1 MKNGIPGFERDP
13 GFFIS
18 GTGEGKRNMRKFHII
33 LPLAL
38 LIFAG
43 PRISLAQ
50 EISGEEIEE
59 VVVTATRIRTTI
71 TETAASITV
80 ITSEE
85 IQRKNVNTV
94 YELLKTVPGLGVV
107 QNGGAGQPSSVF
119 IRGSKSEDALVLID
133 GIEVNDPITPG
144 RSFNFAHLSV
154 DNIERIEILR
164 GPAGTLYGSDAMAGV
179 IKIVTK
185 QGEGRPRASIST
197 ETGSFR
203 SLRTRFGVTG
213 GGENGY
219 YSLTVSRFDSD
230 GISAASERRGNSEED
245 AYTNTSLSARAG
257 LSLSEGFEV
266 DLVLR
271 LQDAR
276 IEQDD
281 FDFATGLPS
290 DDLDYF
296 SKSEQVFLR
305 VEGQSISSGGS
316 WEQALGFSVARHD
329 RLDRNDPDDAFDIN
343 VWNDTFEG
351 DLLKV
356 DWVNTFYL
364 SSKNTLLFGLEVEEE
379 NGRTSTLA
387 EKTARTTAA
396 YILEQVD
403 INNRLHV
410 SLGFRTDDHSSFGA
424 ETTYNLAPV
433 YTLAG
438 SGTKFR
444 AAYGTGFKAPTLFQL
459 FSSYGDPTLDPERSR
474 GWEAGFDHEIAG
486 GAADLGVTYFV
497 NDFDNLIDFDSVTL
511 TYKNIGAV
519 RTEGVELMTSFRP
532 ADNLKL
538 AFNYTLTKAEDDAGQ
553 PLVRRPDNKAAF
565 ELSRNFD
572 SSGNV
577 YLEVVYIGKRDD
589 FDFSTFPAT
598 RVELGA
604 YTLMNASAT
613 VGLGEKI
620 TLTGRIENLLD
631 EDFEEVLGY
640 GTAGISG
647 YVGVKAEL

>member
-1 MKNGIPGFERDP
+1 
-13 GFFIS
+13 
-18 GTGEGKRNMRKFHII
+18 MRKACFVF
-33 LPLAL
+33 PLAL
-38 LIFAG
+38 LLFAYHG
-43 PRISLAQ
+43 ISLAQ
-50 EISGEEIEE
+50 GISGEEIEE

-85 IQRKNVNTV
+85 IRRKNVSTV
-94 YELLKTVPGLGVV
+94 YELLKTVPGLSVV
-107 QNGGAGQPSSVF
+107 QSGGAGQPSSVF

-133 GIEVNDPITPG
+133 GMEVNDPITPG

-164 GPAGTLYGSDAMAGV
+164 GPQGTLYGSDAMAGV
-179 IKIVTK
+179 IKIVTRR
-185 QGEGRPRASIST
+185 GEGKPRASISA
-197 ETGSFR
+197 ETGSF
-203 SLRTRFGVTG
+203 SSSRTRFGVIG
-213 GGENGY
+213 GGENGH
-219 YSLTVSRFDSD
+219 YSLAVSRFDSE
-230 GISAASERRGNSEED
+230 GISAASEKRGNSEED

-257 LSLSEGFEV
+257 LSLSEGLEV

-276 IEQDD
+276 TEQDE

-296 SKSEQVFLR
+296 STSEQVFVR
-305 VEGQSISSGGS
+305 VEGQSISGGGS
-316 WEQALGFSVARHD
+316 WEQALGFSIARHD
-329 RLDRNDPDDAFDIN
+329 RLDRNDPDDAFDSD
-343 VWNDTFEG
+343 VWNNIFEG

-364 SSKNTLLFGLEVEEE
+364 SEKNTFMFGLEAEEE

-387 EKTARTTAA
+387 EKTARTNAVFL
-396 YILEQVD
+396 LEQMY
-403 INNRLHV
+403 INDRLQI

-474 GWEAGFDHEIAG
+474 GWEAGFDQEIAE
-486 GAADLGVTYFV
+486 GAADFGLTYFV
-497 NDFDNLIDFDSVTL
+497 NDFDNLIDFDSATF
-511 TYKNIGAV
+511 TYKNLGAV

-538 AFNYTLTKAEDDAGQ
+538 AFNYILTKAEDDTGQ

-577 YLEVVYIGKRDD
+577 DLEVVYIGERDD
-589 FDFSTFPAT
+589 FDFSTFPTT
-598 RVELGA
+598 RVVLDE
-604 YTLMNASAT
+604 YTLVNVS
-613 VGLGEKI
+613 GSLSLGEKI

-631 EDFEEVLGY
+631 EDYEEVLGY
-640 GTAGISG
+640 GTFGVSA

>member
-1 MKNGIPGFERDP
+1 
-13 GFFIS
+13 
-18 GTGEGKRNMRKFHII
+18 MRKLYIV

-38 LIFAG
+38 LLFAYHG
-43 PRISLAQ
+43 LSLAQ

-85 IQRKNVNTV
+85 IRNKNVSTV
-94 YELLKTVPGLGVV
+94 YELLKTLPGLGGV

-119 IRGSKSEDALVLID
+119 IRGSKSEDALILID

-164 GPAGTLYGSDAMAGV
+164 GPQGTLYGSDAMAGV

-185 QGEGRPRASIST
+185 RGEGRPRASISA
-197 ETGSFR
+197 ETGSF
-203 SLRTRFGVTG
+203 SSSRTRFGVTS
-213 GGENGY
+213 GGESGH
-219 YSLTVSRFDSD
+219 YSLVVSRFDSD
-230 GISAASERRGNSEED
+230 GISAASEKRGNSEKD

-257 LSLSEGFEV
+257 FSLSEGLEI

-296 SKSEQVFLR
+296 SISEQVFMR
-305 VEGQSISSGGS
+305 AEGRLISGSGN

-329 RLDRNDPDDAFDIN
+329 RLDRNDPDDAFDFN

-351 DLLKV
+351 NLLKV

-364 SSKNTLLFGLEVEEE
+364 SSKNTFMFGLEAEEE

-387 EKTARTTAA
+387 EKTARTNAVF
-396 YILEQVD
+396 ILDQMD
-403 INNRLHV
+403 FGDRLHV
-410 SLGFRTDDHSSFGA
+410 SLGFRTDDHNSFGA

-474 GWEAGFDHEIAG
+474 GWEAGFDQEIAEG
-486 GAADLGVTYFV
+486 TVGFGVTYFV
-497 NDFDNLIDFDSVTL
+497 NDFDNLIDFNSATS
-511 TYKNIGAV
+511 TYKNLGAV
-519 RTEGVELMTSFRP
+519 STKGVELMTSFRP
-532 ADNLKL
+532 IDSLKL
-538 AFNYTLTKAEDDAGQ
+538 AFNYTLTDSEDDAGQ

-565 ELSRNFD
+565 NLNRDFD

-577 YLEVVYIGKRDD
+577 DLEVVYTGERDD
-589 FDFSTFPAT
+589 FDFSTFPAA
-598 RVELGA
+598 RVVLDE
-604 YTLMNASAT
+604 YTLVNVSGSL
-613 VGLGEKI
+613 GLGGKI

-631 EDFEEVLGY
+631 EDYEEVLGY
-640 GTAGISG
+640 GTVGISG
-647 YVGVKAEL
+647 YVGLKAEL

>member
-1 MKNGIPGFERDP
+1 MASRVSNSKPGIFIFEAR
-13 GFFIS
+13 
-18 GTGEGKRNMRKFHII
+18 EGKRIVRKVYIV

-38 LIFAG
+38 LFLAYNGVSFAQD
-43 PRISLAQ
+43 SVV
-50 EISGEEIEE
+50 EEVAE

-71 TETAASITV
+71 TETAASVTV

-94 YELLKTVPGLGVV
+94 YELLRTVPGLGVV
-107 QNGGAGQPSSVF
+107 QNGGVGQPSSVF

-185 QGEGRPRASIST
+185 RGEGKPRASISV

-203 SLRTRFGVTG
+203 SLRTRFGLIG
-213 GGENGY
+213 GNENGY
-219 YSLTVSRFDSD
+219 YSLAVSRFDSD
-230 GISAASERRGNSEED
+230 GISAASENRGNSEED
-245 AYTNTSLSARAG
+245 AYKNTSLSATAG
-257 LSLSEGFEV
+257 LSLSEGLEV

-276 IEQDD
+276 VEQDD

-296 SKSEQVFLR
+296 SKSEQVFFR
-305 VEGQSISSGGS
+305 VEGQLISDGGG

-329 RLDRNDPDDAFDIN
+329 RLDRNDPDDAFDFN
-343 VWNDTFEG
+343 VWNDTFAG

-364 SSKNTLLFGLEVEEE
+364 SIKNTFLFGLETEEE

-396 YILEQVD
+396 FILEQVD
-403 INNRLHV
+403 INDRLHV
-410 SLGFRTDDHSSFGA
+410 SLGLRTDDHSSFGD
-424 ETTYNLAPV
+424 ETTYSLAPV
-433 YTLAG
+433 YTLAD

-474 GWEAGFDHEIAG
+474 GWEAGFDQEIAG
-486 GAADLGVTYFV
+486 GAVDLGVTYFF
-497 NDFDNLIDFDSVTL
+497 NDFDNLIDFDSAAS
-511 TYKNIGAV
+511 TYKNLGAV
-519 RTEGVELMTSFRP
+519 RTEGVEFMTSFRP

-538 AFNYTLTKAEDDAGQ
+538 AFNYTLTKTEDDAGQ

-577 YLEVVYIGKRDD
+577 DLEVVYIGERDD
-589 FDFSTFPAT
+589 FDFSTFPAS
-598 RVELGA
+598 RVELA
-604 YTLMNASAT
+604 PYTLVNASAT
-613 VGLGEKI
+613 VELGEKI
-620 TLTGRIENLLD
+620 TLTGRIENLFD
-631 EDFEEVLGY
+631 EDYEEVLGY

-647 YVGVKAEL
+647 YVGLKAEL

>member
-1 MKNGIPGFERDP
+1 
-13 GFFIS
+13 
-18 GTGEGKRNMRKFHII
+18 MRKACFVF
-33 LPLAL
+33 PLVL
-38 LIFAG
+38 LFLACHG
-43 PRISLAQ
+43 VSLAQ
-50 EISGEEIEE
+50 EISEEEIEE
-59 VVVTATRIRTTI
+59 VVVTATRIRTAI
-71 TETAASITV
+71 TETAVSITV

-85 IQRKNVNTV
+85 IRKKNVSTV
-94 YELLKTVPGLGVV
+94 YELLKTVPGLSVV
-107 QNGGAGQPSSVF
+107 QSGGAGQPSSVF

-164 GPAGTLYGSDAMAGV
+164 GPQGTLYGSDAMAGV
-179 IKIVTK
+179 IKIVTRR
-185 QGEGRPRASIST
+185 GEGKPRASISA
-197 ETGSFR
+197 ETGSFG
-203 SLRTRFGVTG
+203 SSRTRFGVIG
-213 GGENGY
+213 GGENGH
-219 YSLTVSRFDSD
+219 YSLAVSRFDSD
-230 GISAASERRGNSEED
+230 GISAASEKRGNSEED

-257 LSLSEGFEV
+257 LSLSEGLEV

-296 SKSEQVFLR
+296 SISEQVFMR
-305 VEGQSISSGGS
+305 AEGRSISGGGS

-329 RLDRNDPDDAFDIN
+329 RLDRNDPDDAFDFN

-364 SSKNTLLFGLEVEEE
+364 STKNTFMFGLEAEEE
-379 NGRTSTLA
+379 NGRTSTLN
-387 EKTARTTAA
+387 EKTAETRAVF
-396 YILEQVD
+396 ILDQMDFSE
-403 INNRLHV
+403 RLHV
-410 SLGFRTDDHSSFGA
+410 SLGLRTDDHSSFGA

-438 SGTKFR
+438 SGAKLR

-474 GWEAGFDHEIAG
+474 GWEAGFDQKIAEG
-486 GAADLGVTYFV
+486 TADLGVTYFV
-497 NDFDNLIDFDSVTL
+497 NEFDNLIDFDSATS
-511 TYKNIGAV
+511 TYKNLGAV
-519 RTEGVELMTSFRP
+519 RTKGVELMTSYRP
-532 ADNLKL
+532 TDSLKL
-538 AFNYTLTKAEDDAGQ
+538 AFNYTFTDSEDDAGQ

-565 ELSRNFD
+565 DLNRDFG
-572 SSGNV
+572 SSGSV
-577 YLEVVYIGKRDD
+577 DLEVVYVGKRDD
-589 FDFSTFPAT
+589 YDFSTFPAT

-604 YTLMNASAT
+604 YTLVNASAT
-613 VGLGEKI
+613 VELGEKI
-620 TLTGRIENLLD
+620 TLTGRIGNLFD
-631 EDFEEVLGY
+631 EDYEEVLGY
-640 GTAGISG
+640 GTFGVSA